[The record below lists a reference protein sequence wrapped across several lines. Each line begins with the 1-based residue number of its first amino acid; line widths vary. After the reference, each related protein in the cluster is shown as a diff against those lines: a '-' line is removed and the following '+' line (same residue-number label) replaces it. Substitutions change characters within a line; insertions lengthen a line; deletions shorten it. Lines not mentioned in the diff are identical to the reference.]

1 MKINANQKF
10 LGDLERMAEALY
22 REGDSISHG
31 DSWDKRQSFIAG
43 FCKAGLN
50 LEVATSEEIQD
61 AIDKAHV
68 SVYGQDRAA
77 RREQYLPVQDDTGE
91 PNWDEFDSPT
101 YERAAPRTSQ

>member
-10 LGDLERMAEALY
+10 LGDVERMAEALY

-50 LEVATSEEIQD
+50 LEVATSGEIQD

-77 RREQYLPVQDDTGE
+77 RRAQYQSIQNDTGD
-91 PNWDEFDSPT
+91 PDWDAFDVPT
-101 YERAAPRTSQ
+101 FERK

>member
-1 MKINANQKF
+1 MKIHADQKF
-10 LGDLERMAEALY
+10 LGDVERMAEALY

-61 AIDKAHV
+61 AIDKAHRLV
-68 SVYGQDRAA
+68 FGEERVA
-77 RREQYLPVQDDTGE
+77 RRDRFKPILGE
-91 PNWDEFDSPT
+91 PDWEAFDVPT
-101 YERAAPRTSQ
+101 YERK